1 MADVRPR
8 RDLEAPAPVS
18 DPDENVRPLRERPG
32 EMAPES
38 ARGPGHEHML
48 SAEVKQSGH
57 GSLL

>member
-32 EMAPES
+32 EMARAS
-38 ARGPGHEHML
+38 ADASAATGPRCRRR
-48 SAEVKQSGH
+48 K
-57 GSLL
+57 